1 MFNYQYH
8 TDKYGIYHPMDLSFL
23 LSPRLF
29 PEWRVYSE
37 FINDHLSRALKLDA
51 KLSSHAIEVECPDA
65 NQINQVK
72 NWDAY
77 IHESS
82 KCYFADLRR
91 PILLQGSFR

>member
-1 MFNYQYH
+1 
-8 TDKYGIYHPMDLSFL
+8 MDLSFL

-72 NWDAY
+72 IGTHISMNRLSAISQIFDALSY
-77 IHESS
+77 S
-82 KCYFADLRR
+82 KAAS
-91 PILLQGSFR
+91 GK